1 MQTLSESEFIA
12 RSVGSVHFSGEPEL
26 LLLREDLVEEW
37 GSLIG
42 YLECAAEVRERSLS
56 DEFIKAAQDEWGHI
70 IRLTRILANLDPVQ
84 AEAFKAEGLFGLI
97 GFGHQAA
104 VAPPPAAQPHPGNKA
119 ANRPRPEHRFPQKDM
134 EPDSRTL
141 ECLRNAIRD
150 ELLAINVYQRQ
161 IQSSNNP
168 FIQNTLVTIMNKKKE
183 HVAVFTN
190 ILHYLIREYRLLAKP
205 LFN

>member
-12 RSVGSVHFSGEPEL
+12 RSVGSAHFSGEPEL

-37 GSLIG
+37 GSVIG
-42 YLECAAEVRERSLS
+42 YLECAAEVKERSLS
-56 DEFIKAAQDEWGHI
+56 EEFVKAAQDEWGHI

-84 AEAFKAEGLFGLI
+84 AEAFKTEGLFGLT
-97 GFGHQAA
+97 GFEHQVA
-104 VAPPPAAQPHPGNKA
+104 VAPPLATQPHPENEA
-119 ANRPRPEHRFPQKDM
+119 ANRLRLEHRFPKKNL

-161 IQSSNNP
+161 IQSSNNSI
-168 FIQNTLVTIMNKKKE
+168 IQNTLVTIMNKKKE

-190 ILHYLIREYRLLAKP
+190 ILHYLIREYRLLSKP
-205 LFN
+205 LFD